1 MGFNRRLLNIQ
12 VVDSNTIPVTFS
24 ATSTYVT
31 DWHDTIQGV
40 AYNAVD
46 GYLYT
51 LERSD
56 SNLNCY
62 LIRRNPTTGAYISV
76 IGHIGQDKYGLTFD
90 TNGYFWAITRQAS
103 SVIRKYNTS
112 LTYQNVQF
120 NVTGYYANDVASDLN
135 NIFYVTREGSSTT
148 YSYNTSGTSQGNFS
162 LGTTLDQNIFHANGR
177 LWRGGNTSTWYG
189 RTIATSTN
197 EGNFSNNNPYGDNF
211 MGYASWDSNNELLWS
226 SEFISGTGYVIRKY
240 TPNY

>member
-12 VVDSNTIPVTFS
+12 AVDSILTPVSFS

-31 DWHDTIQGV
+31 DWHDTIQGA
-40 AYNAVD
+40 AYNPSD

-51 LERSD
+51 LERAD

-76 IGHIGQDKYGLTFD
+76 IGHIGQDKFGLTFD
-90 TNGYFWAITRQAS
+90 SNGYFWSITRAS
-103 SVIRKYNTS
+103 ISVIRKYNTS

-120 NVTGYYANDVASDLN
+120 NVTGYYANDVAIDSNDIL
-135 NIFYVTREGSSTT
+135 YVTREGSSTV

-162 LGTTLDQNIFHANGR
+162 LGGTNDPNIFHAEGR
-177 LWRGGNTSTWYG
+177 LWRGGNAQTWFG

-197 EGNFSNNNPYGDNF
+197 DASFSNNNPYGNNN
-211 MGYASWDSNNELLWS
+211 MGYASWDSDNKILWS
-226 SEFISGTGYVIRKY
+226 SESISGTGNVIRKY